1 MEDSHST
8 DSEAGREGRSGGIPL
23 RDPTAPLHKQ
33 EASKENNII
42 SLLGPEVPHSPRDES
57 ALLTWPH
64 LALNDAHE

>member
-8 DSEAGREGRSGGIPL
+8 DSEAGREGREGGIPL

-42 SLLGPEVPHSPRDES
+42 SLLGPEASGS
-57 ALLTWPH
+57 
-64 LALNDAHE
+64 